1 MIVDYLEKIHQEMYE
16 KKLNLEREIQ
26 KKEILLNDN
35 IKFIQALENSLD
47 ENFESFTPRSV
58 NQENHLKI
66 DALRNEQ
73 KTIESELN
81 DLKILFNSQE
91 TKICQFKQALKS
103 EKDLLKQTET
113 ILEEQLTQAKEKAAV
128 EADKIYGE
136 LLVEQNQALSNLNLA
151 INNYNKAAN
160 RLFGNDM
167 EISETKNNMEH
178 MQSIYNQTIISLEQH
193 KQKRNGEFS
202 SITSDVINGSIN
214 SNNYSLFTNDDI
226 NTLNE
231 LLLGVKELKQ
241 QIKLLETSIVTNM
254 VERDEIA
261 QKIVALNDRI
271 SMITTER
278 EVYKNVVEST
288 LEKAKGETT
297 KKVGEIK
304 SGVKKGAQGASL
316 IGKGLYSFTKQKVAD
331 YVKKLE
337 EDGYVDIEPE
347 EPSTENTAEDY
358 RQMLEDNGFF
368 AHGQNDEKNN
378 QDNAQ
383 ASSSKQSVDNYLDS
397 VANALGLD
405 PEVVESG
412 KKLVKSLFDN
422 LNNGHNE

>member
-1 MIVDYLEKIHQEMYE
+1 MDTKAIVNKISNQINLGDM
-16 KKLNLEREIQ
+16 KK
-26 KKEILLNDN
+26 
-35 IKFIQALENSLD
+35 
-47 ENFESFTPRSV
+47 
-58 NQENHLKI
+58 
-66 DALRNEQ
+66 
-73 KTIESELN
+73 ELN

-113 ILEEQLTQAKEKAAV
+113 IFEEQLTQAKEKAAV

-136 LLVEQNQALSNLNLA
+136 LLVEQNQDLRNLNLA

-167 EISETKNNMEH
+167 EISETKNNMEY

-214 SNNYSLFTNDDI
+214 SNNYNLFTNDDI

-231 LLLGVKELKQ
+231 LLLGIKELKQ

-254 VERDEIA
+254 AERDEIA

-304 SGVKKGAQGASL
+304 SGVKKGVQGASL
-316 IGKGLYSFTKQKVAD
+316 IGKGLYSRTKQKVAD
-331 YVKKLE
+331 YVQKLE

-368 AHGQNDEKNN
+368 AHGRNDEKNN